1 MANKKIT
8 ELPQLSPND
17 YNPES
22 DLLVVQQPNGETRKM
37 TATNVMGPIA
47 GGGMFFLTASA
58 RIDTHH
64 TFTSFTNFDKDLT
77 TYGVPDNASVAY
89 ISLQTTGRGYPDFG
103 FKFYT
108 SSDYSATSSHLFGD
122 PEDSDNLPGPRA
134 TFLNRSDKSGYAV
147 NSCFV
152 PIVNGR
158 IYYSVWNRTSDSF
171 QEGKAVDNYLH
182 IYLHAYLI

>member
-47 GGGMFFLTASA
+47 GGGMFFLTAST
-58 RIDTHH
+58 RIATYGNSRPFQNHD
-64 TFTSFTNFDKDLT
+64 NDLT

-89 ISLQTTGRGYPDFG
+89 ISLQTTGDGYPYFG

-108 SSDYSATSSHLFGD
+108 SSDYSATNSHLFGD
-122 PEDSDNLPGPRA
+122 PENSDNLTGFPA
-134 TFLNRSDKSGYAV
+134 TYLNGSDKQGFAV

-158 IYYSVWNRTSDSF
+158 IYYSVWNQATREKSTS
-171 QEGKAVDNYLH
+171 NRLH

>member
-47 GGGMFFLTASA
+47 GGGMFFLTAST

-64 TFTSFTNFDKDLT
+64 TCNPFQNFDKDLT

-89 ISLQTTGRGYPDFG
+89 ISLHTTGRGTPQFG

-108 SSDYSATSSHLFGD
+108 SSDYSSSNSHLFGD
-122 PEDSDNLPGPRA
+122 PENSENLPDYA
-134 TFLNRSDKSGYAV
+134 TKLNGSDKNGFAV

-158 IYYSVWNRTSDSF
+158 IYYSVYNNTSGDSARTNR
-171 QEGKAVDNYLH
+171 LH